1 MSFPREHFHFF
12 GNREMNSLY
21 MTIGL
26 LYFAEGL
33 MGIFIPIYFW
43 KLGFPLWKILFFYFL
58 ISFSF
63 VLILFA
69 ALPAIRKLSD
79 KMMMFLSIPF
89 LVAYFFGL
97 TYLADIPFL
106 FYILPIMAAAGSLLF
121 NVGYHIDFSGTADD
135 GYIGR
140 EVGMRYMVGS
150 LAQFAAPLAG
160 GFLIAFLGFGNNFF
174 IGSAIL
180 LLAVLPLFFFPKRN
194 FSRRLNYRSVLRFLK
209 DKALMPFTISGFGY
223 ATETTVGQVIWPLFI
238 FLSVGSIENYGA
250 VISGGLLVGAVVT
263 YLVGFLSDHGRRR
276 KTLAWSASALA
287 AIWALRPFFLNP
299 FIVSASQAGGAGVK
313 GALMVSWSSQYY
325 KIARAIPNHETFIL
339 SREMLYH
346 LARMLFLPFL
356 MLASYLFSSSQ
367 FFTFSFIIAALL
379 SLLFLFANRFHLQ
392 PKS

>member
-1 MSFPREHFHFF
+1 MPLPREHFHFF

-33 MGIFIPIYFW
+33 MNIFIPIYFW
-43 KLGFPLWKILFFYFL
+43 KLGFPFWQILFFYFL
-58 ISFSF
+58 ISISF
-63 VLILFA
+63 VLILFM

-89 LVAYFFGL
+89 LVVYFLGL
-97 TYLADIPFL
+97 TYIPDLPFL
-106 FYILPIMAAAGSLLF
+106 FYVLPFMAAAGSLLF

-160 GFLIAFLGFGNNFF
+160 GFLIAFLGFRNNFF

-180 LLAVLPLFFFPKRN
+180 FLAVLPLFFFPKRN
-194 FSRRLNYRSVLRFLK
+194 FSGRLNYRSVLRFLK

-223 ATETTVGQVIWPLFI
+223 ATETTIGRVIWPLFI

-250 VISGGLLVGAVVT
+250 VISGGLLVGAVAT

-276 KTLAWSASALA
+276 KTLAWTASILA

-299 FIVSASQAGGAGVK
+299 FVVATSQVGGSGVK

-325 KIARAIPNHETFIL
+325 KIARAIPNHEIFIL

-346 LARMLFLPFL
+346 LARILLLPFL
-356 MLASYLFSSSQ
+356 MVVSYFFSSDQ